1 MICKF
6 YLKLLK
12 KIMHHGGKYGVLN
25 VVIIYTKW
33 GIRIQQLLSIFGM
46 NSGERLTEVLEAM
59 VMGRV
64 NY

>member
-1 MICKF
+1 
-6 YLKLLK
+6 
-12 KIMHHGGKYGVLN
+12 MHHGGKYGVLN